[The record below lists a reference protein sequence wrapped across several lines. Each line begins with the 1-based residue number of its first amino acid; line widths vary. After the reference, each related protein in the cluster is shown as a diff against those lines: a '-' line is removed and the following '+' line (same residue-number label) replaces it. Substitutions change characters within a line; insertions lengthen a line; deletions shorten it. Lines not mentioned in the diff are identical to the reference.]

1 MEVLKME
8 NVVPVSEMRYYN
20 QTLSDVSQ
28 GSQVILT
35 KNGTAKYAVVD
46 FSEWE
51 RTKATVRLLEE
62 LQKGYQSLRTEKNYT
77 ADEFI
82 KALEEDFE

>member
-1 MEVLKME
+1 ME
-8 NVVPVSEMRYYN
+8 NMVPVSDMRYYN

-46 FSEWE
+46 FGEWE
-51 RTKATVRLLEE
+51 KTKATVRLLEE
-62 LQKGYQSLRTEKNYT
+62 LQKGYHSLKAEKGST
-77 ADEFI
+77 ADEFAERFGV
-82 KALEEDFE
+82 KFE

>member
-1 MEVLKME
+1 MES
-8 NVVPVSEMRYYN
+8 VVPVSEMRYYN
-20 QTLSDVSQ
+20 QTLSDVTQ

-35 KNGTAKYAVVD
+35 TNGRAKYAVID
-46 FSEWE
+46 IEEW
-51 RTKATVRLLEE
+51 RKTQATLRLFEE
-62 LQKGYQSLRTEKNYT
+62 LQKGYQSLRTEKTYT

>member
-1 MEVLKME
+1 M
-8 NVVPVSEMRYYN
+8 VPVSEMRYYN

-51 RTKATVRLLEE
+51 RTKATIRLLEE
-62 LQKGYQSLRTEKNYT
+62 LQKGYHSLKAETVSSP
-77 ADEFI
+77 DEFAERLGV
-82 KALEEDFE
+82 KFD

>member
-1 MEVLKME
+1 ME
-8 NVVPVSEMRYYN
+8 NIVPVSEMRYYN

-46 FSEWE
+46 FREWE
-51 RTKATVRLLEE
+51 KIKATVRLLEE
-62 LQKGYQSLRTEKNYT
+62 LQQGYHSLKAEKSSNPDKF
-77 ADEFI
+77 AERLGI
-82 KALEEDFE
+82 KFE

>member
-62 LQKGYQSLRTEKNYT
+62 LQKRLSIIKNR
-77 ADEFI
+77 
-82 KALEEDFE
+82 KKLHC

>member
-1 MEVLKME
+1 ME
-8 NVVPVSEMRYYN
+8 NIVPVSEMRYYN

-46 FSEWE
+46 FREWE
-51 RTKATVRLLEE
+51 KTKATVRLLEE
-62 LQKGYQSLRTEKNYT
+62 LQQGYHSLKAERSSNP
-77 ADEFI
+77 DEFAERLSI
-82 KALEEDFE
+82 KFE

>member
-1 MEVLKME
+1 ME

-35 KNGTAKYAVVD
+35 KNGTAK
-46 FSEWE
+46 
-51 RTKATVRLLEE
+51 
-62 LQKGYQSLRTEKNYT
+62 
-77 ADEFI
+77 
-82 KALEEDFE
+82 